1 MHYILENII
10 SKFKKPQTHAVELE
24 PEHVKALQEDLYP
37 ITYATKC
44 LKDTRKAL
52 IGEEINTGQEL
63 SNIQSSFDTIL
74 EQSDNVANSMGTIK
88 DKFNNIV
95 DASSAIEGSVSSV
108 LTATGQASENV
119 DIIMESSENVQA
131 DFEKVT
137 SVLKNFRRSFDEIQE
152 TMLGIIGIANQTN
165 MLSFNASI
173 EAARAGEHGLG
184 FAVVATQVSSLSAE
198 IKKLVDTVNENM
210 LTLTNDVED
219 LTSSM
224 EKANNMLKTEQQQVA
239 QTSVLFNS
247 IKDSVS
253 GLMDVQTAIAE
264 YVDDCNNTADMIQS
278 DILDAKNSYIGVAEN
293 INQLSSDMTRKN
305 ALYEDMAN
313 LLGQIDPVIEEAIKN
328 HK

>member
-1 MHYILENII
+1 MLEIIDNII
-10 SKFKKPQTHAVELE
+10 SKFKKETHAVELE
-24 PEHVKALQEDLYP
+24 PENIRALQEDLYP
-37 ITYATKC
+37 VTYATKC

-52 IGEEINTGQEL
+52 IEEEINTGKDL
-63 SNIQSSFDTIL
+63 SDIQSSFDQIL
-74 EQSDNVANSMGTIK
+74 EQSDSVADSMDVIK

-95 DASSAIEGSVSSV
+95 DASSAIEGSVTAV
-108 LTATGQASENV
+108 LDATGQASDNV

-131 DFEKVT
+131 DFHKVT
-137 SVLKNFRRSFDEIQE
+137 AVLKNLKDSFGDIQE

-184 FAVVATQVSSLSAE
+184 FAVVATEVSSLSAE
-198 IKKLVDTVNENM
+198 IKKLVDKVNANM
-210 LTLTNDVED
+210 EILTKDVNDLD
-219 LTSSM
+219 SSM
-224 EKANNMLKTEQQQVA
+224 EEANIMLQKEQQQVA

-253 GLMDVQTAIAE
+253 GLMDVQEAISNH
-264 YVDDCNNTADMIQS
+264 VDDCNSTADTIQS
-278 DILDAKNSYIGVAEN
+278 EIIGAKNSYIEVAEN
-293 INQLSSDMTRKN
+293 INQLSSNMTRKN

-313 LLGQIDPVIEEAIKN
+313 LLGQIDPVVEEAIKN